1 MEVCLSRQNR
11 PFPHLPT
18 KKGHLPPSY
27 PLHHTSSR
35 GKSSSTTRLA
45 HLCFCN
51 MPPQPHSED
60 GISGRKKKRRKKK
73 KKKKNRP
80 LTARQSAFPN
90 LSLCRHPLFLS
101 LFADSLADSPL
112 GLTFF
117 FPMAPLPTLQ
127 RLTSA
132 FPMPPHT
139 SPVARS
145 LCPQRARTPLVCLDN
160 ASYPLIFLSFL
171 FELGIASISS

>member
-60 GISGRKKKRRKKK
+60 GISGRKKKRGKKK
-73 KKKKNRP
+73 KKKKKSSSHRP
-80 LTARQSAFPN
+80 AERFSEP
-90 LSLCRHPLFLS
+90 LSL
-101 LFADSLADSPL
+101 SPPAL
-112 GLTFF
+112 
-117 FPMAPLPTLQ
+117 PLPLRRLSRRFSPRLDLLLPHGTSTHSPEAHIGLPYAAAHLARCPLPLSSKGPHASCLFGQ
-127 RLTSA
+127 RL
-132 FPMPPHT
+132 
-139 SPVARS
+139 
-145 LCPQRARTPLVCLDN
+145 LPLNL
-160 ASYPLIFLSFL
+160 PLLPI
-171 FELGIASISS
+171 